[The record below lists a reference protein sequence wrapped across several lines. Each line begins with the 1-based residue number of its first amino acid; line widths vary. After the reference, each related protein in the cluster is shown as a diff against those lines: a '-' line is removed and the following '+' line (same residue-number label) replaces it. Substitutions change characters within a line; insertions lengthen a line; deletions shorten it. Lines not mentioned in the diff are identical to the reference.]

1 MAKDPKKK
9 GFVGEFKEFIMRG
22 NVLDMA
28 IGVIIATA
36 FGAITTS
43 LINDVLMPLIG
54 LLIGDIDLSKLNIV
68 LRPAV
73 LDEAGEVAKEAVTLG
88 IGTFITAI
96 INFILIALVVFAIVK
111 AMNKAKELAAKKEEA
126 EKEPEPDPEPSAE
139 EKLLTEIRDLLK
151 QKK

>member
-1 MAKDPKKK
+1 MAGKSSIVK
-9 GFVGEFKEFIMRG
+9 EFKEFIMRG